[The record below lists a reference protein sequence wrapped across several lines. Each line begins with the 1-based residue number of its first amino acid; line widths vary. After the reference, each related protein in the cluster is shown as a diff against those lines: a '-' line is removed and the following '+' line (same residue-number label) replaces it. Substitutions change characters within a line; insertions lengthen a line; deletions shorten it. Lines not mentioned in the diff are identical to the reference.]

1 MPLRSRGTSVQG
13 ASQVNLELSPSR
25 LDLHVQ
31 VLRGVRLHATR
42 FLKGLEADADLRR
55 SQLGLAHSYSR
66 AKVLLMPSCCMVSY
80 VSMHAVLAQGM
91 PCTEMQEAIRPLCV
105 LP

>member
-1 MPLRSRGTSVQG
+1 MQG
-13 ASQVNLELSPSR
+13 APQVALKLSQSR
-25 LDLHVQ
+25 SYFSVQ

-66 AKVLLMPSCCMVSY
+66 AKVLLGAP
-80 VSMHAVLAQGM
+80 Q
-91 PCTEMQEAIRPLCV
+91 LC
-105 LP
+105 LCRML

>member
-1 MPLRSRGTSVQG
+1 MQG
-13 ASQVNLELSPSR
+13 ASQVTLESSLSR
-25 LDLHVQ
+25 VDFQ

-66 AKVLLMPSCCMVSY
+66 AKVRLDALDCVTLLHAQTFEY
-80 VSMHAVLAQGM
+80 AAVLAEDGVM
-91 PCTEMQEAIRPLCV
+91 HIG
-105 LP
+105 

>member
-1 MPLRSRGTSVQG
+1 MQG
-13 ASQVNLELSPSR
+13 ASHVALGLPLSC
-25 LDLHVQ
+25 LHCCVQ

-66 AKVLLMPSCCMVSY
+66 AKVRLGARKSCRHVACSHMSVCKSVCFPSN
-80 VSMHAVLAQGM
+80 A
-91 PCTEMQEAIRPLCV
+91 
-105 LP
+105 